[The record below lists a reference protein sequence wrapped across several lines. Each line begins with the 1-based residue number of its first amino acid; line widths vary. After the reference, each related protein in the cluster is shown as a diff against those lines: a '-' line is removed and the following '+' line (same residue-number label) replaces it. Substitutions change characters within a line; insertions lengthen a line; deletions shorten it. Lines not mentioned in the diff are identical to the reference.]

1 MPTRTKTITSAC
13 CNKPLTDA
21 GQNASGP
28 LITLRA
34 RQTRVAP
41 PVLWV
46 LRRCS
51 GCLSVSWLENRTGTS
66 NLLLLQVPAMPT
78 RPCKHPPSGGMS
90 PRPST
95 SSCPH
100 LVCHAILPMLCP
112 FNASCWQGPGGRALW
127 SNRPV
132 HYGSALRAR
141 RNNTSVTIFRSRC
154 NMRRLRMVISVLV
167 LPVNQRM
174 PVLRVPGQHSFVVRG
189 LS

>member
-13 CNKPLTDA
+13 CNKLLTAA

-46 LRRCS
+46 LRRCP

-66 NLLLLQVPAMPT
+66 NLLLHQVPAIPA

-100 LVCHAILPMLCP
+100 LVCHRDTANALPVQC
-112 FNASCWQGPGGRALW
+112 
-127 SNRPV
+127 
-132 HYGSALRAR
+132 
-141 RNNTSVTIFRSRC
+141 
-154 NMRRLRMVISVLV
+154 LV
-167 LPVNQRM
+167 LAGAWWAGFVEQPSS
-174 PVLRVPGQHSFVVRG
+174 PLRFGIASTPKQHVGHHFPKS
-189 LS
+189 LQHAQT